1 MATQAQ
7 LDAAFKAAR
16 AWIDGEAGWYAGM
29 IPDADVRMLCQVV
42 LTAVQKTNTLPQTE
56 EQP

>member
-16 AWIDGEAGWYAGM
+16 AFIDAEAGLYAGM
-29 IPDADVRMLCQVV
+29 IPDADVRKLCQIV
-42 LTAVQKTNTLPQTE
+42 LAAGARAQIHRQSKET
-56 EQP
+56 

>member
-16 AWIDGEAGWYAGM
+16 AFIDTEAGLYAGM
-29 IPDADVRMLCQVV
+29 IPDADVRKLCQTV
-42 LTAVQKTNTLPQTE
+42 LDATAPARSNPQTKE
-56 EQP
+56 T